1 MSSRSETR
9 TVTAPAFR
17 APQTPAHPR
26 AATPARVEY
35 FYARRQVQQAAMVE
49 RIKAAI
55 GPEASAR
62 YFRSPAA
69 S

>member
-1 MSSRSETR
+1 M
-9 TVTAPAFR
+9 TAPAFR
-17 APQTPAHPR
+17 VPQTPAQPR
-26 AATPARVEY
+26 AATLARVEY

>member
-17 APQTPAHPR
+17 VPQTPAQPR
-26 AATPARVEY
+26 AATLARVEY